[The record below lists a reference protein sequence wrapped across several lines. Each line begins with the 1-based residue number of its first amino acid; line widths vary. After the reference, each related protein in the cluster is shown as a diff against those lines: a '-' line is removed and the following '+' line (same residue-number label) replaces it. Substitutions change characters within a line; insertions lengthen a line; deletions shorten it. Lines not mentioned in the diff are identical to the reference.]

1 MDETQYQVGYGPCLE
16 VARSSGTVLVP
27 DMATETRRPAFA
39 RRAAAAG

>member
-1 MDETQYQVGYGPCLE
+1 MDETQYQDGYGPCLE
-16 VARSSGTVLVP
+16 VAQSSGTVLVP